1 VIVGDAS
8 VVLAALTDG
17 GGDGPWAA
25 RLLEGDDLLAPHLM
39 PAEVAQ
45 VLRRGVTRG
54 ALSPEAGGLA
64 YVSLVE
70 LGVAL
75 VPFVPYAARVWE
87 LRENVTVYDAW
98 YVAVAEAFDCP
109 LATLDHRLARAEG
122 PRCEFLVPD

>member
-1 VIVGDAS
+1 MIVGDAS

-25 RLLEGDDLLAPHLM
+25 RLLEGEDLLAPHLM

-45 VLRRGVTRG
+45 VLRRGISRG
-54 ALSPEAGGLA
+54 VMSKEAGGLA
-64 YVSLVE
+64 YFALVE
-70 LGVAL
+70 LGVVL
-75 VPFVPYAARVWE
+75 VPYVPYAARVWE
-87 LRENVTVYDAW
+87 LRENVTIYDAW

-109 LATLDHRLARAEG
+109 LATLDHRLAGATG